1 METAMTTAAVA
12 YYRTSSAANV
22 GDDKDSQTRQ
32 RLATEGYANRHG
44 LEIVHEYYDA
54 AVKGGD
60 SVDTRPGFAAM
71 IAYMSSNGARTI
83 LVESASRFSR
93 DLIVQETGY
102 QYLQK
107 LGFTLI
113 AVDDPDAFTSD
124 TPTAVLIRQIL
135 GAVSQFEKA
144 SLVAKLAGARLRKR
158 KANGRCEGR
167 KQAPEAARRLAQTL
181 RAEGLALRAIAGRLA
196 EEGFQSPAGAPY
208 GPESIKRMLG

>member
-1 METAMTTAAVA
+1 MSGAVA

-22 GDDKDSQTRQ
+22 GQDKDSETRQ
-32 RLATEGYANRHG
+32 RLAVQGYADKHG
-44 LEIVHEYYDA
+44 MEIVHEYYDA

-60 SVDTRPGFAAM
+60 AVDTRPGFAEM

-102 QYLQK
+102 QFLKK
-107 LGFTLI
+107 LGFSLI

-124 TPTAVLIRQIL
+124 TPTAVMIRQIL

-158 KANGRCEGR
+158 QANGRCEGP
-167 KQAPEAARRLAQTL
+167 KQAPEQARKLAQSLRDEGLTLRAISDRLAQ
-181 RAEGLALRAIAGRLA
+181 AGFLSPS
-196 EEGFQSPAGAPY
+196 GNQYLPQSVK
-208 GPESIKRMLG
+208 SMLP

>member
-1 METAMTTAAVA
+1 MMQSAVA
-12 YYRTSSAANV
+12 YFRTSSAANV
-22 GDDKDSQTRQ
+22 GEDKDSQTRQ
-32 RLATEGYANRHG
+32 RLAVQGYAERHR

-54 AVKGGD
+54 AVKGTD
-60 SVDTRPGFAAM
+60 AVDMRPGFAEM

-102 QYLQK
+102 QFLK
-107 LGFTLI
+107 RLGFTLI

-158 KANGRCEGR
+158 QRSAVVRWDVRYDVLQPGPRTE
-167 KQAPEAARRLAQTL
+167 
-181 RAEGLALRAIAGRLA
+181 
-196 EEGFQSPAGAPY
+196 PAD
-208 GPESIKRMLG
+208 

>member
-1 METAMTTAAVA
+1 MSGAVA

-22 GDDKDSQTRQ
+22 GQDKDSETRQ
-32 RLATEGYANRHG
+32 RLAVQGYAEKHG
-44 LEIVHEYYDA
+44 MEIVHEYYDA

-60 SVDTRPGFAAM
+60 AVDTRPGFAEM

-102 QYLQK
+102 QFLKK
-107 LGFTLI
+107 LGFSLI

-124 TPTAVLIRQIL
+124 TPTAVMIRQIL

-158 KANGRCEGR
+158 QANGRCEGP
-167 KQAPEAARRLAQTL
+167 KQAPEQARKLAQSLRDEGLTLRAISDRLAQ
-181 RAEGLALRAIAGRLA
+181 AGFLSPS
-196 EEGFQSPAGAPY
+196 GNQYLPQSVK
-208 GPESIKRMLG
+208 SMLP